1 MARERGIQRDLS
13 KERLSRSMG
22 MRAETPSEQL
32 FFTTVYI
39 AGRGQTGQWTGTG
52 FVVRY
57 EIDAGTVDVL
67 VTNKHVLAG
76 AAELDVRFV
85 QAGEDGQPLPQATQT
100 TITDFGSESWLGH
113 PDDEV
118 DVAAMFLGP
127 VVNQMHEQGR
137 SPFYKAFSADLM
149 LTSLKAD
156 DLDAL
161 ESVTFVG
168 YPNGLFDTQ
177 SFLPIARRG
186 QTATP
191 IQANYRGA
199 PAFLIDASVFGGSS
213 GSPVIL
219 FDRGLYQTR
228 EGGTVVGSRL
238 ILLGVLAAV
247 HVRQTGGVVQDL
259 PTRQI
264 AVFDEALDLGIVFK
278 ASAIHESVEL
288 LLSRSGMRLAAG
300 EELSEPLEN

>member
-1 MARERGIQRDLS
+1 
-13 KERLSRSMG
+13 MG
-22 MRAETPSEQL
+22 AWAMRAETPSEQL

-39 AGRGQTGQWTGTG
+39 AGRGPTGQWTGTG
-52 FVVRY
+52 FIVRY
-57 EIDAGTVDVL
+57 ETTVGSVDLL

-85 QAGEDGQPLPQATQT
+85 QAGADGQPLPQATQT
-100 TITDFGSESWLGH
+100 TITAFGDESWLGH
-113 PDDEV
+113 PDEQV
-118 DVAAMFLGP
+118 DVAVMFLGP

-137 SPFYKAFSADLM
+137 APFYRAISVDLM
-149 LTSLKAD
+149 LTSSQAD

-191 IQANYRGA
+191 IQVNYRGA

-219 FDRGLYQTR
+219 FDRGMYQTR
-228 EGGTVVGSRL
+228 SGGTIVGTRL

-247 HVRQTGGVVQDL
+247 HVRQTGGIVQDL

-278 ASAIHESVEL
+278 ASAIHECAEL
-288 LLSRSGMRLAAG
+288 LLARGGIQIAASS
-300 EELSEPLEN
+300 EPTEPLEGAVSEAPAH

>member
-1 MARERGIQRDLS
+1 
-13 KERLSRSMG
+13 

-32 FFTTVYI
+32 FFTTVYV
-39 AGRGQTGQWTGTG
+39 AGRGTAGQWTGTG
-52 FVVRY
+52 FIVRY
-57 EIDAGTVDVL
+57 ETTAGTFDLL

-85 QAGEDGQPLPQATQT
+85 QAGADGQPLQQATQT
-100 TITDFGSESWLGH
+100 TIEGFGDDSWLGH
-113 PDDEV
+113 PDDQV
-118 DVAAMFLGP
+118 DVAVMFLGP
-127 VVNQMHEQGR
+127 VVNQMREQGR
-137 SPFYKAFSADLM
+137 APFYRAFSVDLM
-149 LTSLKAD
+149 LTSPQAD

-168 YPNGLFDTQ
+168 YPNGLYDTQ

-191 IQANYRGA
+191 IQMNYRGA

-219 FDRGLYQTR
+219 FDRGMYQTR
-228 EGGTVVGSRL
+228 SGGTVVGTRL

-247 HVRQTGGVVQDL
+247 HVRQAGGIVQDL

-278 ASAIHESVEL
+278 ASAIHECVKL
-288 LLSRSGMRLAAG
+288 LLARVSAEIVAG
-300 EELSEPLEN
+300 SEPTQPLEGAGREAQDG